1 MGRRDGGKERKPPAG
16 SAVVGRF
23 GSLSDVHQ
31 MWVRAD
37 REPKAAA
44 LPKGAMT
51 LFRQLLTQGMN
62 TDPA

>member
-31 MWVRAD
+31 MWVWAD

-51 LFRQLLTQGMN
+51 LF
-62 TDPA
+62 

>member
-31 MWVRAD
+31 TWVWAD

-51 LFRQLLTQGMN
+51 LF
-62 TDPA
+62 